1 MSSETA
7 IESGP
12 EFDIV
17 NLLCDQ
23 ALASFSID
31 KNLLLNWRTELNQEV
46 AEVAEL
52 SQLTHEIIL
61 LFPDSSAGF
70 TSRSSEILQ
79 SCLSQLDSLDNN
91 VYFELKLL
99 CYATIFEATT
109 SLYSLKIQL
118 HRSSFLKF
126 LISNVIEFVNEIAA
140 NPTTQ
145 NQAIFNHKK
154 ELLVSFMELG
164 CNSVLLKQ
172 IISPII
178 LKSSPDSLSMTREYY
193 LQILSSLTHQLE
205 AQPSFLVFN
214 DFTNSHISLP
224 FTHESS
230 LLNCFTVTSWFKI
243 STLSNGIKRSGAEL
257 CCFTLFLFTS
267 SHDSNAVTFKI
278 QLVDFKKFVMVIHS
292 GDTGSKMSFTFNI
305 LLDSSHLEN
314 NNFTHLALTYD
325 LYQNLNLFI
334 DGEYSESIPCPSLS
348 HYPCRWN
355 KVYIGTS
362 PEEAI
367 GLAPFSRCELIL
379 KDLSVIDVAIPY
391 EWIYFFYGL
400 GVGHD
405 WSHKDINDAT
415 ISEVLSH
422 MTYHKFAMLDLRVLD
437 MTNDSK
443 RSASFFELHVPTTAK
458 PIHVLKGLQSNGRSR
473 VLKALSQ
480 TKLKKSNFLFDIYS
494 SDLLYPVETALNL
507 HVVYNRTISVYDSLY
522 AFGGGGVCL
531 VIVENIIKDESLSM
545 PQKNS
550 MFLRAVELLLLVLQS
565 HPILAKEFQDH
576 EGYWILS
583 LMAAHYKA
591 KYNRTLDFRCDNEL
605 GTQNM
610 IMYEI
615 SSYSSILACF
625 LNHLTIDN
633 SESHDS
639 IISNLSGYKSL
650 ILNFE
655 FFLETVDFPMFIT
668 HLKRMLGS
676 ESSQMKEL
684 CGKMR
689 ISNKICQILRKNIL
703 AGPPS
708 QNLVKEIDLVVQS
721 LLQAD
726 PSADAI
732 KSFSEFVIFSLHYGT
747 GNSNSK
753 QMGLNVL
760 RALIEKFCDPKLSV
774 KEIRKF
780 SRSLSI
786 YWILLL
792 LEYQVDSKQFAG
804 QVVCCGITL
813 LAKLLKVL
821 GAPIIRKF
829 VKQSKGLDV
838 LTHYLKDWW
847 NDDRVAAS
855 LLMCA
860 FELDLK
866 IRNYT
871 DTTVYQV
878 LDSEEY
884 SAKSVKVA
892 LPECLL
898 LLNNLAL
905 VGGYNL
911 AQKQGRVLS
920 APNSPLR
927 RSVTPEIHNNEI
939 MNICLDWLHLLN
951 QIASVVQSENSQSPA
966 LQRVFFSKEW
976 LESAFEIV
984 AYVKLLRANA
994 LDEVKT
1000 SYISTHEK
1008 FISAL
1013 SSIFIGKLLDI
1024 KLIVTLVKSAN
1035 DITAKLIY
1043 ENIFPRIFDHLTQ
1056 TFFSSQFIYQE
1067 GDLIR
1072 GATSLLEFYYEGYLQ
1087 QNFAVSP
1094 ADLDSFLNCATAIL
1108 ERAETSQK
1116 AKRYL
1121 GPVVGNSIIIKL
1133 SRMTPSRAGTE
1144 RPDEIDPEATLCKQ
1158 LDENVKYCLYKQA
1171 LFLHREVI
1179 SDETLHQIIVLVMGF
1194 YLKLSPSGQLLIS
1207 EHVLNF
1213 IRAAVMMRSDTF
1225 DWIIERLI
1233 DVSDYKN
1240 SKSLV
1245 KDFFGN
1251 ISTKN
1256 DEDTIKYLQR
1266 FPTIKQI
1273 FNKSWQFR
1281 MRKLEDVCSIRTI
1294 DIIQVVL
1301 GNGGLYG
1308 NISTSHIEKFQS
1320 NSNALKTTCMSDELM
1335 KYGRDEQDKQ
1345 ETDIFASASFST
1357 IKNEVHRV
1365 FAQKQE
1371 SCAAY
1376 TLHYTEGTDRM
1387 RKLLIL
1393 EDDVPESERLSYT
1406 VSVPVK
1412 PVDAASDA
1420 PKGLN
1425 MPFLQLRSISSDV
1438 LESSLVDMD
1447 LEEYEEIDEN
1457 GDSESAS
1464 YNSVVYEDRNRKVL
1478 RSLYMGD
1485 HIQNLFNV
1493 SRIQGLDSVES
1504 LMILGYTHLYLIEHY
1519 FHCSDGNVIDVEDAP
1534 RDLRDPY
1541 IQLIKPTS
1549 SSGKTHRSRS
1559 WALES
1564 LSCISRRKFL
1574 LRDIGLEMF
1583 FSDGA
1588 SILITC
1594 SSQKLRDSIYTS
1606 LSQFA
1611 TGKGLDKDLA
1621 ATLEILSSPLQIIQ
1635 MASTTG
1641 SFFSSRFASAFS
1653 TSSAVA
1659 SKLLELTQKWQESKI
1674 SNFFYLMA
1682 INTMAGRTFNDLS
1695 QYPVFPWIIADYD
1708 SEELDLTDPKTYRD
1722 LSKPMG
1728 AQTRARAEQFLERFE
1743 ALKSF
1748 EDPNSPA
1755 FHYGTHYSSAM
1766 IVSSYLIRMKPFVQS
1781 YLLLQGGSF
1790 DHADRLFYS
1799 IRKAWLSAS
1808 RDNTTDVRE
1817 LTPEF
1822 FYLPE
1827 FLVNLNQFEFGKQQ
1841 SGSAV
1846 NDVELPKWAKGDAK
1860 IFISKNREALES
1872 PYVSQN
1878 LHKWIDLIFGYKQNG
1893 QEAVNA
1899 LNVFHHLSY
1908 EGAINLDNIN
1918 DEVEKRA
1925 IIGMINNFGQ
1935 TPLKLFSKPHVK
1947 REVFNLANKYLTD
1960 THQTE
1965 RALELISENKL
1976 SLPID
1981 KIEFSAKTHKWIGRR
1996 ACTSSDDDIL
2006 VRKPDTSKSCRHFGN
2021 VIVNSQM
2028 HINLHLA
2035 EISSVLHVG
2044 NQQFL
2049 TASIDG
2055 IIKIWRCMHE
2065 QSSRLSLQSV
2075 LRGHLY
2081 PIRSLTLNKSFHV
2094 FLSLDSHGGL
2104 ILWDLT
2110 RSKFVRQI
2118 ALPDEREVQG
2128 KRLVAFSN
2136 DTGNFCLLA
2145 STKFANTLTVY
2156 TINGETILQTIL
2168 DPGEATSVAFAQTSP
2183 FPTETSKADFTH
2195 SFWSSEFVTI
2205 SFCSPRKI
2213 LRIYEIQCNTLGYS
2227 ATMTQ
2232 TYDMSAIMSN
2242 TITAMTALKQTNLDE
2257 HEKISRGKLS
2267 FVIGDSKG
2275 KVFTF

>member
-1 MSSETA
+1 MNSEIATEA
-7 IESGP
+7 GP
-12 EFDIV
+12 EIDIV

-31 KNLLLNWRTELNQEV
+31 SKLLLNWQAELNQGITDV
-46 AEVAEL
+46 AAL

-61 LFPDSSAGF
+61 LFPDCSTGF
-70 TSRSSEILQ
+70 TSRSCETLQ
-79 SCLSQLDSLDNN
+79 TCLARIDSLDND
-91 VYFELKLL
+91 VYYEFKLL

-109 SLYSLKIQL
+109 SLYSLKLQL
-118 HRSSFLKF
+118 HRLSFLKF
-126 LISNVIEFVNEIAA
+126 VILNILEFVDVIAA
-140 NPTTQ
+140 NPTVQ
-145 NQAIFNHKK
+145 NQAIFEHKK

-164 CNSVLLKQ
+164 CDSVLLKQ
-172 IISPII
+172 LFSPLVLTSPPNI
-178 LKSSPDSLSMTREYY
+178 LPKTREFY
-193 LQILSSLTHQLE
+193 LQILSSSVQHLN
-205 AQPSFLVFN
+205 AQPSFLILN

-230 LLNCFTVTSWFKI
+230 LLNCFTITSWFKI
-243 STLSNGIKRSGAEL
+243 NTLSNDIKRSGAEL
-257 CCFTLFLFTS
+257 SCVTLFLFTS
-267 SHDSNAVTFKI
+267 SHDTDAITFKI

-305 LLDSSHLEN
+305 VLDTNHSEN
-314 NNFTHLALTYD
+314 NNFTNMTLTYD

-334 DGEYSESIPCPSLS
+334 DGEYCESIPCPSLS

-355 KVYIGTS
+355 KLYIGSS

-367 GLAPFSRCELIL
+367 GLTPFSKCELLL
-379 KDLSVIDVAIPY
+379 KDLSVIDLAIPY

-405 WSHKDINDAT
+405 WSHKDVNDAT

-422 MTYHKFAMLDLRVLD
+422 MRCHKFAMLELRVLD
-437 MTNDSK
+437 MISDPK
-443 RSASFFELHVPTTAK
+443 LAASFFELHVPTTAK
-458 PIHVLKGLQSNGRSR
+458 PIHLLKGLQSNGRSR

-494 SDLLYPVETALNL
+494 SDLLYPIETYQNLN
-507 HVVYNRTISVYDSLY
+507 VMYNRTVSLSDSLY
-522 AFGGGGVCL
+522 ALGGGGICL
-531 VIVENIIKDESLSM
+531 VIVENIIKDESLSALH
-545 PQKNS
+545 KNS
-550 MFLRAVELLLLVLQS
+550 MFLRSVELLLTVLQN
-565 HPILAKEFQDH
+565 HPILAKEFQDY

-583 LMAAHYKA
+583 LMATHYKL
-591 KYNRTLDFRCDNEL
+591 KYNHSLDFHTDAEL
-605 GTQNM
+605 DSQKDVQFEQSVHN
-610 IMYEI
+610 
-615 SSYSSILACF
+615 SILACI
-625 LNHLTIDN
+625 LNHVTIGD
-633 SESHDS
+633 SDSQDS
-639 IISNLSGYKSL
+639 IIANLSGYKSL
-650 ILNFE
+650 VLNFE
-655 FFLETVDFPMFIT
+655 FFFETVDFPMFIT
-668 HLKRMLGS
+668 HLKLMLGS
-676 ESSQMKEL
+676 RSSQMKEL

-689 ISNKICQILRKNIL
+689 VSNKICQILRKYVL
-703 AGPPS
+703 LEPS
-708 QNLVKEIDLVVQS
+708 GHNLVKEFDLIVRT
-721 LLQAD
+721 LLEAD
-726 PSADAI
+726 PSAEAI
-732 KSFSEFVIFSLHYGT
+732 KSFSEFAIFALHQGT
-747 GNSNSK
+747 SNINSK

-760 RALIEKFCDPKLSV
+760 RALIEKFYDPNLSV

-792 LEYQVDSKQFAG
+792 LEYQDDSKQFAG

-813 LAKLLKVL
+813 LAKLLRVL

-829 VKQSKGLDV
+829 VKQSKGLEV
-838 LTHYLKDWW
+838 LTHSLREWW

-860 FELDLK
+860 FESDVM
-866 IRNYT
+866 IPGNT
-871 DTTVYQV
+871 NVTVYQV
-878 LDSEEY
+878 LDSGDY
-884 SAKSVKVA
+884 FVKSNKIA
-892 LPECLL
+892 LPECFL
-898 LLNNLAL
+898 LLNNMAL
-905 VGGYNL
+905 VGGYIL
-911 AQKQGRVLS
+911 SQKQGKVLS

-927 RSVTPEIHNNEI
+927 RSVTPEIHNSEV
-939 MNICLDWLHLLN
+939 MNTCLDWLHLLN
-951 QIASVVQSENSQSPA
+951 QLASIVQSENSQSSA
-966 LQRVFFSKEW
+966 LQRIFFSKEW

-984 AYVKLLRANA
+984 AYIKLLRATA
-994 LDEVKT
+994 PGEIKA
-1000 SYISTHEK
+1000 SYISTHDK
-1008 FISAL
+1008 FIVAL

-1024 KLIVTLVKSAN
+1024 KLVVSMVKSAN
-1035 DITAKLIY
+1035 DISANLIY
-1043 ENIFPRIFDHLTQ
+1043 ENVFPRIFDHITQ
-1056 TFFSSQFIYQE
+1056 IFFSSQFIYQE

-1072 GATSLLEFYYEGYLQ
+1072 GTTNLLELYYEGYIQ
-1087 QNFAVSP
+1087 QNFAISP
-1094 ADLDSFLNCATAIL
+1094 TDLDFFLNCATAII
-1108 ERAETSQK
+1108 ERKETSQR

-1121 GPVVGNSIIIKL
+1121 GPVVGKSIIIKL
-1133 SRMTPSRAGTE
+1133 SRMTPPSSKTGT
-1144 RPDEIDPEATLCKQ
+1144 PDESGAETDLCKQ

-1171 LFLHREVI
+1171 LFLHRDVI

-1194 YLKLSPSGQLLIS
+1194 YLKLSSSGQLLIS

-1240 SKSLV
+1240 SKSLI
-1245 KDFFGN
+1245 KEFFSN

-1256 DEDTIKYLQR
+1256 DEDTIRYLQK
-1266 FPTIKQI
+1266 FPSIKQI

-1281 MRKLEDVCSIRTI
+1281 MRKLEDVCSVRMFDMIH
-1294 DIIQVVL
+1294 VVL
-1301 GNGGLYG
+1301 ANGGMFG
-1308 NISTSHIEKFQS
+1308 NISTSHIEKFQA
-1320 NSNALKTTCMSDELM
+1320 NSNTLKATCMSDELM
-1335 KYGRDEQDKQ
+1335 KYGREEQDKQ
-1345 ETDIFASASFST
+1345 EADIFASASFST
-1357 IKNEVHRV
+1357 LKHEVYRTL
-1365 FAQKQE
+1365 AQKQDP
-1371 SCAAY
+1371 CAAY
-1376 TLHYTEGTDRM
+1376 TLHYTEGVDRM

-1393 EDDVPESERLSYT
+1393 EDDLPESERLSYT
-1406 VSVPVK
+1406 VSVPMK
-1412 PVDAASDA
+1412 PIDALSE
-1420 PKGLN
+1420 PQKGLN
-1425 MPFLQLRSISSDV
+1425 MPFLQLRSKTSDNLGSSIM
-1438 LESSLVDMD
+1438 DMD
-1447 LEEYEEIDEN
+1447 LDEYEEIDEN
-1457 GDSESAS
+1457 GESESVS

-1519 FHCSDGNVIDVEDAP
+1519 FHCTDGNVIDVEDAP
-1534 RDLRDPY
+1534 KDLRDPY
-1541 IQLIKPTS
+1541 IQLIKPSS

-1594 SSQKLRDSIYTS
+1594 SSTKLRDAIYSS
-1606 LSQFA
+1606 LSQYA

-1659 SKLLELTQKWQESKI
+1659 SKLLELTQKWQLGKI

-1708 SEELDLTDPKTYRD
+1708 SEELDLNDPKSYRD

-1728 AQTRARAEQFLERFE
+1728 AQTKARAIQFLERYE

-1748 EDPNSPA
+1748 QDPNSPA

-1781 YLLLQGGSF
+1781 YLLLQGGAF

-1827 FLVNLNQFEFGKQQ
+1827 FLVNLNHFEFGKQQ
-1841 SGSAV
+1841 NGSSV
-1846 NDVELPKWAKGDAK
+1846 NNVELPKWAKGDAK

-1878 LHKWIDLIFGYKQNG
+1878 LHKWIDLIFGFKQNG
-1893 QEAVNA
+1893 PEAVNA

-1935 TPLKLFSKPHVK
+1935 TPLKLFSKPHVR
-1947 REVFNLANKYLTD
+1947 REVFNLANNYLTE
-1960 THQTE
+1960 TFHTE
-1965 RALELISENKL
+1965 RKLELTFESKIT
-1976 SLPID
+1976 LPIE
-1981 KIEFSAKTHKWIGRR
+1981 KIEFSAKTNKWIGRR
-1996 ACTSSDDDIL
+1996 ACTSSDDEIVIRKSDT
-2006 VRKPDTSKSCRHFGN
+2006 VRACRQFGN
-2021 VIVNSQM
+2021 IIVNNYM
-2028 HINLHLA
+2028 HMNLHLE
-2035 EISSVLHVG
+2035 EISAVLHVG

-2049 TASIDG
+2049 TASTDG
-2055 IIKIWRCMHE
+2055 TIKIWRCLGE
-2065 QSSRLSLQSV
+2065 QNSRLSLQAV

-2081 PIRSLTLNKSFHV
+2081 PIRSLLLNKSFHAC
-2094 FLSLDSHGGL
+2094 LSLDSRGGL

-2110 RSKFVRQI
+2110 RFKFIRQI
-2118 ALPDEREVQG
+2118 VLPDEREVQG
-2128 KRLVAFSN
+2128 KKLVAFSN

-2145 STKFANTLTVY
+2145 STKFANSLTIYTL
-2156 TINGETILQTIL
+2156 NGEIILQTLL
-2168 DPGEATSVAFAQTSP
+2168 DPGEATTVAFAQTSP
-2183 FPTETSKADFTH
+2183 LSTDICKTDFVH
-2195 SFWSSEFVTI
+2195 SFWSSEFITI

-2213 LRIYEIQCNTLGYS
+2213 IRVYEIQCNSLGYS
-2227 ATMTQ
+2227 ASMTHA
-2232 TYDMSAIMSN
+2232 YDMSSIMSN
-2242 TITAMTALKQTNLDE
+2242 SITAMTVLKQTNLDE
-2257 HEKISRGKLS
+2257 NEKISRGRLS

-2275 KVFTF
+2275 KVFTY

>member
-1 MSSETA
+1 MSLETA
-7 IESGP
+7 IEDGP

-31 KNLLLNWRTELNQEV
+31 KKLLLNWQAELNQEV
-46 AEVAEL
+46 TEVAAL
-52 SQLTHEIIL
+52 GQLTREIII
-61 LFPDSSAGF
+61 LFPDSSSGF
-70 TSRSSEILQ
+70 TSRSCEILQ
-79 SCLSQLDSLDNN
+79 TCLTQLDCLDNE
-91 VYFELKLL
+91 VYYEFKLL

-109 SLYSLKIQL
+109 SLYSLRLQL
-118 HRSSFLKF
+118 YRLSFLKF
-126 LISNVIEFVNEIAA
+126 LILNIIEFVHVIAS
-140 NPTTQ
+140 NPTSQ
-145 NQAIFNHKK
+145 NQAIFDHKK
-154 ELLVSFMELG
+154 DFLASFMELG
-164 CNSVLLKQ
+164 CDSILLRQ
-172 IISPII
+172 LISPI
-178 LKSSPDSLSMTREYY
+178 LLNSHSNSLSKTREFY
-193 LQILSSLTHQLE
+193 LQILSSTVHHLE
-205 AQPSFLVFN
+205 AQPSFLILN

-230 LLNCFTVTSWFKI
+230 LLNCFTITSWFKI
-243 STLSNGIKRSGAEL
+243 NTLSSDIKRSGAEL
-257 CCFTLFLFTS
+257 SCVTLFLFTS
-267 SHDSNAVTFKI
+267 SHDTDAITFKV

-305 LLDSSHLEN
+305 LLETNQPQN
-314 NNFTHLALTYD
+314 NNFTNMTLTYD

-334 DGEYSESIPCPSLS
+334 DGEYCESIPCPSLS

-355 KVYIGTS
+355 KVYIGS
-362 PEEAI
+362 SHEEAI
-367 GLAPFSRCELIL
+367 GLTPFSRCELLL
-379 KDLSVIDVAIPY
+379 KELSFIDLAIPY

-405 WSHKDINDAT
+405 WSYKDVNETT

-422 MTYHKFAMLDLRVLD
+422 MRYDKFAMLDMRVLD
-437 MTNDSK
+437 MMSDAK
-443 RSASFFELHVPTTAK
+443 LSASFFELHVPTTAK
-458 PIHVLKGLQSNGRSR
+458 PTHVLKGLQSNGRSR
-473 VLKALSQ
+473 VLKILSQ

-494 SDLLYPVETALNL
+494 SDLLYPIETSYNL
-507 HVVYNRTISVYDSLY
+507 HVMYNKTISVYDSLY
-522 AFGGGGVCL
+522 TLGGGGVCL
-531 VIVENIIKDESLSM
+531 VIVENIIKDEMLSM
-545 PQKNS
+545 LHKKS
-550 MFLRAVELLLLVLQS
+550 MFLRAVELLLLVLQN
-565 HPILAKEFQDH
+565 HPILAKEFQDY

-583 LMAAHYKA
+583 LMAAHYKV
-591 KYNRTLDFRCDNEL
+591 KYNRSLDFDLDNEL
-605 GTQNM
+605 NSKDV
-610 IMYEI
+610 IHFEHSRYN
-615 SSYSSILACF
+615 SILACF
-625 LNHLTIDN
+625 LSHLTIAN
-633 SESHDS
+633 SESQDS
-639 IISNLSGYKSL
+639 LISNIPGYKSL
-650 ILNFE
+650 ILNLE
-655 FFLETVDFPMFIT
+655 FYLETVEFPMFIT
-668 HLKRMLGS
+668 HLKEMLGS
-676 ESSQMKEL
+676 KSSQMNEL

-689 ISNKICQILRKNIL
+689 IANKICQILRKDVLVESSNQ
-703 AGPPS
+703 G
-708 QNLVKEIDLVVQS
+708 LVKEADLIIRT
-721 LLQAD
+721 LLEAD
-726 PSADAI
+726 PSAEAI
-732 KSFSEFVIFSLHYGT
+732 KSFSEFVIFALHQNG
-747 GNSNSK
+747 SNANTK
-753 QMGLNVL
+753 QIGLNVL
-760 RALIEKFCDPKLSV
+760 RALIEKFCDSKLSV

-792 LEYQVDSKQFAG
+792 LEYQSDSKQFAG
-804 QVVCCGITL
+804 QIVCCGINL

-847 NDDRVAAS
+847 NVDRVLAS

-866 IRNYT
+866 ISNYT
-871 DTTVYQV
+871 DSTVYQV
-878 LDSEEY
+878 LDSEEFFL
-884 SAKSVKVA
+884 KSNKVA
-892 LPECLL
+892 FPECFL
-898 LLNNLAL
+898 LLNNMAL

-927 RSVTPEIHNNEI
+927 RSVTPEIHNSELL
-939 MNICLDWLHLLN
+939 NICLDWLHLLN
-951 QIASVVQSENSQSPA
+951 QLASIVQSENSQSLA
-966 LQRVFFSKEW
+966 LQRIFFSKEW
-976 LESAFEIV
+976 IESAFEIV
-984 AYVKLLRANA
+984 AYIKLLRMNA
-994 LDEVKT
+994 PDEVKA
-1000 SYISTHEK
+1000 SYVSTHEK
-1008 FISAL
+1008 FVAAL
-1013 SSIFIGKLLDI
+1013 CSIFIGKLLDV
-1024 KLIVTLVKSAN
+1024 KLVVAMVKSTN
-1035 DITAKLIY
+1035 DISAKLIY
-1043 ENIFPRIFDHLTQ
+1043 ENVFPRIFDHLYQLFT
-1056 TFFSSQFIYQE
+1056 SSQFIYQE

-1072 GATSLLEFYYEGYLQ
+1072 GVINLLELYYEGYIQ
-1087 QNFAVSP
+1087 QNFAVSTT
-1094 ADLDSFLNCATAIL
+1094 DLDYFLNCATVIL
-1108 ERAETSQK
+1108 EKNETPQK
-1116 AKRYL
+1116 AKLYL

-1133 SRMTPSRAGTE
+1133 SRMTPPRAKSEVTG
-1144 RPDEIDPEATLCKQ
+1144 EAGAEETLCKQ

-1171 LFLHREVI
+1171 LFLHRDVI

-1213 IRAAVMMRSDTF
+1213 IRAAVMMRSKTF
-1225 DWIIERLI
+1225 DWIIDRLI
-1233 DVSDYKN
+1233 DVSDYQN
-1240 SKSLV
+1240 SRSLV
-1245 KDFFGN
+1245 NEFFSD
-1251 ISTKN
+1251 ISSKN
-1256 DEDTIKYLQR
+1256 DEDTVRYLQK

-1281 MRKLEDVCSIRTI
+1281 MRKLEDVCSVRMI
-1294 DIIQVVL
+1294 DMIQVVL

-1308 NISTSHIEKFQS
+1308 NISTSHIEKFRA
-1320 NSNALKTTCMSDELM
+1320 NTNTLRATCMSDELM
-1335 KYGRDEQDKQ
+1335 KYGREEQDKQ
-1345 ETDIFASASFST
+1345 EADIFASASFST
-1357 IKNEVHRV
+1357 IKHEVHRTL
-1365 FAQKQE
+1365 AQKQE
-1371 SCAAY
+1371 SFAAY
-1376 TLHYTEGTDRM
+1376 TLHYTEGVDRM

-1412 PVDAASDA
+1412 PVDSGSEA

-1425 MPFLQLRSISSDV
+1425 MPFLQERSKSSNV

-1457 GDSESAS
+1457 GESENSS
-1464 YNSVVYEDRNRKVL
+1464 YSSVVYEDRNRKVL
-1478 RSLYMGD
+1478 RSLYLGD

-1519 FHCSDGNVIDVEDAP
+1519 FHCADGNVIDVEDAP

-1541 IQLIKPTS
+1541 IQLIKPTG

-1559 WALES
+1559 WPLES

-1594 SSQKLRDSIYTS
+1594 SSCKLRDSIYSS
-1606 LSQFA
+1606 LIHYAS
-1611 TGKGLDKDLA
+1611 GKGLDKDLA

-1659 SKLLELTQKWQESKI
+1659 SKLLELTLKWQKGKI

-1695 QYPVFPWIIADYD
+1695 QYPVFPWIIADYE
-1708 SEELDLTDPKTYRD
+1708 SEELDLNNPKTYRD

-1728 AQTRARAEQFLERFE
+1728 AQTRARAEQFQERYE

-1748 EDPNSPA
+1748 QDPNSPA

-1799 IRKAWLSAS
+1799 IKKAWLSAS

-1827 FLVNLNQFEFGKQQ
+1827 FLVNSNHFEFGKQQ
-1841 SGSAV
+1841 NGSAV

-1878 LHKWIDLIFGYKQNG
+1878 LHKWIDLIFGYQQNG

-1935 TPLKLFSKPHVK
+1935 TPLKLFSKPHIK
-1947 REVFNLANKYLTD
+1947 REVLNLANKYLTE
-1960 THQTE
+1960 TYHTE
-1965 RALELISENKL
+1965 RSLGLSFESKL
-1976 SLPID
+1976 SLPIE
-1981 KIEFSAKTHKWIGRR
+1981 KIEFSTKTHKWIGRR
-1996 ACTSSDDDIL
+1996 ACTSSDDEIL
-2006 VRKPDTSKSCRHFGN
+2006 IRKSDTTKSCRQFGN
-2021 VIVNSQM
+2021 IMVNNHM
-2028 HINLHLA
+2028 RMNLHLA
-2035 EISSVLHVG
+2035 EISAVLHVG

-2049 TASIDG
+2049 TASVDG
-2055 IIKIWRCMHE
+2055 IIKIWRCASE
-2065 QSSRLSLQSV
+2065 QNSRLSLQSV

-2118 ALPDEREVQG
+2118 AFSDEREVQG

-2145 STKFANTLTVY
+2145 STKFSNTLTVY
-2156 TINGETILQTIL
+2156 TLNGEIILQTIL
-2168 DPGEATSVAFAQTSP
+2168 DPGEATTVAFAQTSP
-2183 FPTETSKADFTH
+2183 LSTDNSKTDFMH
-2195 SFWSSEFVTI
+2195 SFWSSEFITI
-2205 SFCSPRKI
+2205 TFCSPRKI
-2213 LRIYEIQCNTLGYS
+2213 IRVYEIQCNSLGFS
-2227 ATMTQ
+2227 ASMTQ
-2232 TYDMSAIMSN
+2232 AYDISSIMNNS
-2242 TITAMTALKQTNLDE
+2242 ITAMVVLKETNLDE
-2257 HEKISRGKLS
+2257 DEKISRGKLN

-2275 KVFTF
+2275 KVFTY